1 MEVAY
6 NGRGNGSCSGNL
18 TTQFATEFESFVFLV
33 TGNLVYKCQFV
44 CRDGSQVPAQIRGL
58 KTTWSGKLSD
68 SYTTAVY
75 IYVLQNWKKEL

>member
-1 MEVAY
+1 MS

-44 CRDGSQVPAQIRGL
+44 CRVGRQSGSL
-58 KTTWSGKLSD
+58 TD
-68 SYTTAVY
+68 SRVKDKSRLVRK
-75 IYVLQNWKKEL
+75 IK